1 MAPTQSEQI
10 KRLSAE
16 NAELASKVNHMEER
30 VSKLEAALQAA
41 LETCGARHNEAC
53 IRVESVEE
61 NLCQLSEGQQEL
73 QYDQA
78 SLMLRLESQQMYS
91 RKQTLLLT
99 GSAVCLP
106 TRGEDIRGIVLG
118 LLNRY
123 LGLTGLQP
131 GDICACHRLKNPK
144 VILVRFANLDH
155 SEKVYRA
162 RTKPKLR
169 GLLIFESLTTERLS
183 VIDMLKALKAEG
195 SPHVLSYYT
204 QGGRI
209 FVRTSEDR
217 EVRPI
222 EIPFGLNQ
230 DQIKALCQGE
240 QVSPTPIAVCDQ
252 FRAVNSASCPLQRRP
267 GSKPNPWTLVTR
279 NRRRAGP
286 AGAPGDGRDGVTGGG
301 RPGLLSL
308 LSLPSSLNRLW
319 RAGVLFAGRVLHPVP
334 LLIHPGG
341 VCQEGVLCPKLTH
354 PMVEGHLTSP
364 ATLRLAHRVL
374 QLALNLCLRSG
385 HHELLHLKA
394 SWHSWC

>member
-99 GSAVCLP
+99 GSAVGLP

-252 FRAVNSASCPLQRRP
+252 FRAVNSASCPLQRGP

-279 NRRRAGP
+279 SRRRAGP
-286 AGAPGDGRDGVTGGG
+286 AGAPGDGRVGVAGGG
-301 RPGLLSL
+301 RPRAAQPAQPAQQSQPTVAGGGAV
-308 LSLPSSLNRLW
+308 R
-319 RAGVLFAGRVLHPVP
+319 RAGVAPRPTADPPRRGV
-334 LLIHPGG
+334 PGG
-341 VCQEGVLCPKLTH
+341 GSVPQTDTPHGRGP
-354 PMVEGHLTSP
+354 PDIPSDPP
-364 ATLRLAHRVL
+364 AGP
-374 QLALNLCLRSG
+374 SG
-385 HHELLHLKA
+385 APAGPEPVSQVGA
-394 SWHSWC
+394 S